1 MNGWGRTVNFFFY
14 PYSSLSFDLLQ
25 RAYVP
30 VVKYHKKTGD
40 VGHMGKLKLY
50 RHIH

>member
-1 MNGWGRTVNFFFY
+1 MGGEELLIFFY

-30 VVKYHKKTGD
+30 VVKYHKKQET
-40 VGHMGKLKLY
+40 
-50 RHIH
+50 